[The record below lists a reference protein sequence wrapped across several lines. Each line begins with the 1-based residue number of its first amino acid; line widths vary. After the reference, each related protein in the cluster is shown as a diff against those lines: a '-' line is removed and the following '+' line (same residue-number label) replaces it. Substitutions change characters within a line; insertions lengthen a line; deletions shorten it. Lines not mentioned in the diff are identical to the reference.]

1 VTDVASRCPTL
12 PICSTDVASRCHYS
26 SLTVLDKA
34 LVNGLTRVY
43 RTSTAW
49 RSTSGSPIPT
59 TSGWVQ
65 SVPASY
71 KIASRTSSLPEP
83 PKCRNVPVRSV
94 PVLEHLFVLS
104 SFLAKDP
111 SRQLM
116 HPWFRQQFNEQIRNV
131 RVRSVLLSHTNRS
144 SSNLLSNVM
153 MRSRIA
159 LLLQT

>member
-1 VTDVASRCPTL
+1 MVSLESIARVPLGAQPLDHRFLPLPGGFNQSPRATRLHRVHRHCP
-12 PICSTDVASRCHYS
+12 SHRHVGVD
-26 SLTVLDKA
+26 
-34 LVNGLTRVY
+34 
-43 RTSTAW
+43 
-49 RSTSGSPIPT
+49 
-59 TSGWVQ
+59 
-65 SVPASY
+65 
-71 KIASRTSSLPEP
+71 
-83 PKCRNVPVRSV
+83 VPVRSV